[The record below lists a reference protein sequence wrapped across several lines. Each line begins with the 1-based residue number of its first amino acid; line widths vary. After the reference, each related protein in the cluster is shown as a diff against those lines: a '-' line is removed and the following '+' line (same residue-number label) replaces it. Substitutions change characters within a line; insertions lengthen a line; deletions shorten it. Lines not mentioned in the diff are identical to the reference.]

1 MILALRKNIRN
12 LSPEELSKFREAHS
26 RMMSRIDNRGY
37 QFLAG
42 VHGWLQEHCEHPPK
56 LDEMGRP
63 LHLFLPWHRA
73 YMYYFERYLQIALGD
88 NDIGLCWWNW
98 RSQVSESE
106 GIPKAY
112 SERTYSDGS
121 GSRKPNPLFKFRM
134 NFRGRDRIN
143 GQDRVINR
151 DTNRAVGQLFDIRYI
166 RERATESNA
175 DIPQLRQIDDFTQFS
190 ERLRNWWHNYI
201 HGYVGGDMSDPNLAA
216 YDPIFYP
223 HHSNIDR
230 IWAIWQTD
238 HGVENIPSYMKDVVL
253 RPFAMT
259 VRQVLDINGLEYQYA
274 SGVGGI

>member
-1 MILALRKNIRN
+1 MKLALRKNIRN

-37 QFLAG
+37 HYIAG
-42 VHGWLQEHCEHPPK
+42 VHGWLDEYCEHPPK

-98 RSQVSESE
+98 RSQISESE

-112 SERTYSDGS
+112 SERTYSDGN
-121 GSRKPNPLFKFRM
+121 GSRKLNPLYKFRM

-151 DTNRAVGQLFDIRYI
+151 DTNRAVGQLFNIRYI

-230 IWAIWQTD
+230 IWAIWQGD

-259 VRQVLDINGLEYQYA
+259 VRQVLDINGLQYQYA

>member
-1 MILALRKNIRN
+1 LALRKNLRN
-12 LSPEELSKFREAHS
+12 LSSEELSKFREAHS

-42 VHGWLQEHCEHPPK
+42 VHGWLQEYCEHPPK

-134 NFRGRDRIN
+134 NFRGRDRVN

-274 SGVGGI
+274 SVVGGI

>member
-1 MILALRKNIRN
+1 LALRKNIRN

>member
-12 LSPEELSKFREAHS
+12 LSSQELSKFRDAHS

-37 QFLAG
+37 QYIAG
-42 VHGWLQEHCEHPPK
+42 VHGWLHEYCEHPPK

-98 RSQVSESE
+98 RSQISESE

-121 GSRKPNPLFKFRM
+121 GSRKPNPLYKFRM

-143 GQDRVINR
+143 GQDRVVNR
-151 DTNRAVGQLFDIRYI
+151 DTNRAVGQLFNIRYI

-216 YDPIFYP
+216 YDPIFFP

-230 IWAIWQTD
+230 IWAIWQGD

>member
-1 MILALRKNIRN
+1 MALRKNIRN
-12 LSPEELSKFREAHS
+12 LSSQELSKFRDAHS

-37 QFLAG
+37 QYIAG
-42 VHGWLQEHCEHPPK
+42 VHGWLHEYCEHPPK

-98 RSQVSESE
+98 RSQISESE

-121 GSRKPNPLFKFRM
+121 GSRKPNPLYKFRM

-143 GQDRVINR
+143 GQDRVVNR
-151 DTNRAVGQLFDIRYI
+151 DTNRAVGQLFNIRYI

-216 YDPIFYP
+216 YDPIFFP

-230 IWAIWQTD
+230 IWAIWQGD

-259 VRQVLDINGLEYQYA
+259 VRQVLDINGLQYQYA

>member
-1 MILALRKNIRN
+1 MILALRKNLRN
-12 LSPEELSKFREAHS
+12 LSSEELSKFREAHS

-42 VHGWLQEHCEHPPK
+42 VHGWLQEYCEHPPK

-134 NFRGRDRIN
+134 NFRGRDRVN

-274 SGVGGI
+274 SVVGGI

>member
-42 VHGWLQEHCEHPPK
+42 VHGWLQEYCQHPPK

>member
-1 MILALRKNIRN
+1 
-12 LSPEELSKFREAHS
+12 
-26 RMMSRIDNRGY
+26 
-37 QFLAG
+37 
-42 VHGWLQEHCEHPPK
+42 
-56 LDEMGRP
+56 
-63 LHLFLPWHRA
+63 
-73 YMYYFERYLQIALGD
+73 
-88 NDIGLCWWNW
+88 
-98 RSQVSESE
+98 
-106 GIPKAY
+106 
-112 SERTYSDGS
+112 
-121 GSRKPNPLFKFRM
+121 M

-151 DTNRAVGQLFDIRYI
+151 DTNRAVGQLFNIRYI
-166 RERATESNA
+166 RDRATESNA
-175 DIPQLRQIDDFTQFS
+175 DIPQLRQIDDFAQFS

-216 YDPIFYP
+216 YDPIFFP

-230 IWAIWQTD
+230 IWAIWQGD